1 MSSST
6 YTGQPRKVQGDST
19 VHPTR
24 DAEMASAD
32 DPSAS
37 GNLDKIRDIL
47 FGAQTREHD
56 RRFAQLEQ
64 HLLREATEL
73 RNDLKRR
80 FDSLEI
86 YIKKEVDALTS
97 RLTQEQELRGASVT
111 KLAQDLTQLA
121 TALYDKARE
130 LESQST
136 QSQHHVLQ
144 QLTERTAELANDVR
158 ARHAETTSALNQAV
172 RDLRS
177 EKTDRSMLA
186 AILTEA
192 GKRLANDEAN
202 AGRS

>member
-1 MSSST
+1 MSPST
-6 YTGQPRKVQGDST
+6 YTGQPRKAQGDPTVNST
-19 VHPTR
+19 QEV
-24 DAEMASAD
+24 EMASAD

-47 FGAQTREHD
+47 FGAQAREHD

-64 HLLREATEL
+64 HLLREATDL

-86 YIKKEVDALTS
+86 YIKKEVDALAD
-97 RLTQEQELRGASVT
+97 RLAKEQEVRGASVT
-111 KLAQDLTQLA
+111 KLAQDLTELA
-121 TALYDKARE
+121 TALYEKARE

-172 RDLRS
+172 HDLRS
-177 EKTDRSMLA
+177 EKTDRSVLA
-186 AILTEA
+186 AILMEA
-192 GKRLANDEAN
+192 GKRLDNDGAN
-202 AGRS
+202 ASRS

>member
-1 MSSST
+1 MSPST
-6 YTGQPRKVQGDST
+6 YTGQPRKAQGDPT
-19 VHPTR
+19 VHSTQEV
-24 DAEMASAD
+24 EMASAD

-47 FGAQTREHD
+47 FGAQAREHD

-64 HLLREATEL
+64 HLLREATDL

-86 YIKKEVDALTS
+86 YIKKEVDALAD
-97 RLTQEQELRGASVT
+97 RLAKEQEVRGASVT
-111 KLAQDLTQLA
+111 KLAQDLTELA

-172 RDLRS
+172 HDLRS
-177 EKTDRSMLA
+177 EKTDRSVLA
-186 AILTEA
+186 AILMEA
-192 GKRLANDEAN
+192 GKRLDNDGAN
-202 AGRS
+202 ASRS